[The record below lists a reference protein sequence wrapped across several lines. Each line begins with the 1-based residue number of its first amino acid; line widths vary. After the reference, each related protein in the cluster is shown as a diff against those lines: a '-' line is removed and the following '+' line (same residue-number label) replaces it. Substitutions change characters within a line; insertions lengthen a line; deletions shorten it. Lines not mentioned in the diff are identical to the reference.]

1 MGTKLGGL
9 AFVLGLALIP
19 FLFSNSSSAKK
30 LDSKGKEIV
39 IEEQASEYQVKDYSE

>member
-19 FLFSNSSSAKK
+19 FLFSNSSSSKQ
-30 LDSKGKEIV
+30 LDSKGNKIV
-39 IEEQASEYQVKDYSE
+39 IEEQANEYQVKEYSE